1 MVAGATSPS
10 LPSCVP
16 DDGGTLQGR
25 SRRLLLRGFALLSL
39 VYVTLGIAEA
49 LEEPQGPQGAARG
62 APIAAAF
69 ALVEKALGGGPQ
81 ADEAPPARAATS
93 SSNSSSSSSSSSTSG
108 ASEAPYDRFA
118 SAAPPLSFRDPL
130 TLMPAKSSSLFSKLA
145 ACADTD
151 PRCQYELS
159 LFYLLGRP
167 PLWGRCLLSALQ
179 LLWLA
184 ARGGSAEAQYLLGVL
199 HQNLYLLPHEP
210 PLAGTKKGLAGG
222 SDAGAYA
229 GVDRSPFEAKQEVQE
244 QQAAPQT
251 AAQAMDVLLSA
262 PDFAL
267 NPPLPLVYIHAAAI
281 AQHPAAAAAAAWRQ
295 QLAAFEGSVGQQQ
308 QACAAAANHYLP
320 VAKATAGVYA
330 SGIPQA
336 VEVLRLSGGLGL
348 SEEDEFY
355 RLSGDP
361 EHLTMLIH
369 EANEGNLTVHAL
381 LGRKFLFGVDGFPQ
395 DFAKAR
401 YHLLAASRSSK
412 GEAKSLLG
420 YMYALGLGVEADLNE
435 AAEWF
440 FRGARENQDPIAFN
454 GVHKSFVEALRWL
467 TKAVRGGSTGAAYA
481 LGVMHLSGLGAVRDC
496 PLAVGLLKLATE
508 RASYFAHTLQ
518 RAHTAYER
526 SAYDEAAFNYLLLA
540 EAGHEAAQ
548 FNLAFLLDTG
558 LTDIFFD
565 DAAARA
571 AAAKAAAAAPANVAV
586 IAAAGT
592 LRRKRLH
599 AQRFYEM
606 AAAQGSLAA
615 QLRLGDFA
623 YYGYGVRRRSELMK
637 YPKDFVDENGDSFEG
652 WLFKK
657 KSWLEEGERDF
668 AEAAGIEA
676 FYRKVADSAAWG
688 PALAAKDLFLAL
700 NHFNRSLE
708 ADEHAPTAPVYA
720 GLAAVYLMDLFER
733 VGPAELLKAL
743 LGEPR
748 VALLLIN
755 FAIAVMLLLLRA
767 LLQARSTEDARFR
780 YLRREGIGPAR
791 ALRSPYAVG
800 PVAAAAARHRQ
811 LQQLRQQQQRRQQQQ
826 QQQQPQREAV
836 QQDQRHL
843 KKAEPQQQSVSQ
855 KQPQQP
861 EQLQQEQQQQQQQQ
875 QQQEQQQ
882 QQQQHQQQEKEG
894 KSNRLHQGG
903 GLQHHQKDAHHQ
915 HQQQQLQQQHEQQQQ
930 QQQQQQQ
937 LDDVAQQQAEDLLP
951 PRQGALQHQQQE
963 PQEKPLGKSSGAA
976 EAPRG
981 GPPGAPEEV
990 AGAPT
995 SLRPTLSAGSSNT
1008 STNTTSGGSSG
1019 SSSGSSSS
1027 PVVLDAFALKP
1038 RGEDLSVGESSSSS
1052 SDSKG
1057 SNSSSSSDNT
1067 NKSSSSNSSSSSNNS
1082 SSSGSNSISSIQPS
1096 RAEEHNSLLADPM
1109 PAAAPERQCLQRDQ
1123 VNHQAS

>member
-1 MVAGATSPS
+1 MAAGAAPPPQ
-10 LPSCVP
+10 PSCAP
-16 DDGGTLQGR
+16 DNGGTLQGL
-25 SRRLLLRGFALLSL
+25 SYRLLLRGFALLSFISA
-39 VYVTLGIAEA
+39 TLGIAEA
-49 LEEPQGPQGAARG
+49 FDGPQGPQGAPG
-62 APIAAAF
+62 VAPIAAAF
-69 ALVEKALGGGPQ
+69 ALVEKALGENTQGE
-81 ADEAPPARAATS
+81 EAPPTRAAAS
-93 SSNSSSSSSSSSTSG
+93 SSNRSRKSSSSSG
-108 ASEAPYDRFA
+108 AGEALYDRFA

-210 PLAGTKKGLAGG
+210 PLADFERPLRVLVNSDYSLSFVSGDRSIPAPWGPLKPLRTFWKNLRSRADSEGSGFRVWDHVKSAVGWLAGSRKGLTGGSRAGG
-222 SDAGAYA
+222 SAGI
-229 GVDRSPFEAKQEVQE
+229 DRSQLEAQAEAEE
-244 QQAAPQT
+244 QQAASQT
-251 AAQAMDVLLSA
+251 VAEAMDVLLSA

-267 NPPLPLVYIHAAAI
+267 NPPLPLVYIHSAAV

-369 EANEGNLTVHAL
+369 EANEGNLAVHAL

-454 GVHKSFVEALRWL
+454 GLGLVYFFGTLLIESNPAIAFEMFNRSATLNSPDGQLNLASLYLTGTGVHKSFVEALRWL

-565 DAAARA
+565 
-571 AAAKAAAAAPANVAV
+571 
-586 IAAAGT
+586 GT

-606 AAAQGSLAA
+606 AAAQGNLAA

-637 YPKDFVDENGDSFEG
+637 YSKDFFDQNGDSFEG
-652 WLFKK
+652 WLFKR
-657 KSWLEEGERDF
+657 KSWLDEGKRDF
-668 AEAAGIEA
+668 AEAAA

-688 PALAAKDLFLAL
+688 PALAAKARYNLGAMHLFGTGVPKDLFLAS

-733 VGPAELLKAL
+733 VGPAELLEAL
-743 LGEPR
+743 LEEPR
-748 VALLLIN
+748 LALLLVNIT
-755 FAIAVMLLLLRA
+755 AIVLLLVL
-767 LLQARSTEDARFR
+767 RFR
-780 YLRREGIGPAR
+780 LKYMRRERVGAAR
-791 ALRSPYAVG
+791 GLRSPHAVG
-800 PVAAAAARHRQ
+800 PGAAAAARHRQ
-811 LQQLRQQQQRRQQQQ
+811 LQQQRQQQQ
-826 QQQQPQREAV
+826 QQQRQHEEVQRDPQ
-836 QQDQRHL
+836 HL
-843 KKAEPQQQSVSQ
+843 KQAEPQQQSDSQKQQQQQGESLPQQQQQGLQ
-855 KQPQQP
+855 KQPQQQ
-861 EQLQQEQQQQQQQQ
+861 EQLQQ
-875 QQQEQQQ
+875 QQQ
-882 QQQQHQQQEKEG
+882 QQQQHQQQKEG
-894 KSNRLHQGG
+894 KLNSV
-903 GLQHHQKDAHHQ
+903 LQEGEPQQHQKDAQQ
-915 HQQQQLQQQHEQQQQ
+915 HQQQQQQHQK
-930 QQQQQQQ
+930 
-937 LDDVAQQQAEDLLP
+937 DDAAQQQAEDPLQ
-951 PRQGALQHQQQE
+951 RQQGEFQQQQQE
-963 PQEKPLGKSSGAA
+963 PQERPLDSSSCAA
-976 EAPRG
+976 EAPG
-981 GPPGAPEEV
+981 GGLGGGGTEGVIVPLSSPRGAP
-990 AGAPT
+990 PT
-995 SLRPTLSAGSSNT
+995 GSSNT
-1008 STNTTSGGSSG
+1008 STNTTSS
-1019 SSSGSSSS
+1019 SSSGSS
-1027 PVVLDAFALKP
+1027 
-1038 RGEDLSVGESSSSS
+1038 
-1052 SDSKG
+1052 
-1057 SNSSSSSDNT
+1057 
-1067 NKSSSSNSSSSSNNS
+1067 
-1082 SSSGSNSISSIQPS
+1082 
-1096 RAEEHNSLLADPM
+1096 
-1109 PAAAPERQCLQRDQ
+1109 PAVA
-1123 VNHQAS
+1123 